1 MLSAS
6 APLVLLQHGGLQ
18 SLLGKTGL
26 AMLRYRRGPIVAV
39 IDPDNAGARLVEV
52 TGIPR
57 PVPVVATLEEALPMG
72 PTVAAIG
79 LAPSGGRIPE
89 VMRRDVEAALAAGLS
104 LANGLHT
111 PMADDPKL
119 RALLRPNCWIWDLRR
134 EPAPLRVGAARA
146 ARSPARRVLFVGTDM
161 AVGKMS
167 AALELHRAGVD
178 QGLAMNFVA
187 TGQAGILIS
196 GGGIAL
202 DAVRVDYAAGAVEAA
217 VLEAGAGADWVLVE
231 GQGSLLH
238 PGSTATLP
246 LLRGSQPTDLVLVH
260 RARQQR
266 LLSLAPDAPS
276 VPIPPLPQ
284 VVKLYETVAAVACP
298 ALSPPC
304 RLRAIALNTA
314 HLQPEEARA
323 AIAATQQET
332 GLFCDDPVRF
342 GGAGILAQLQTHSRV
357 VGSETVA
364 AAKL

>member
-6 APLVLLQHGGLQ
+6 DPLVLLQHGGLQ

-39 IDPDNAGARLVEV
+39 IDPDNAGAELVEI

-57 PVPVVATLEEALPMG
+57 PVPVVANLEEALPMG
-72 PTVAAIG
+72 PKVAAIG
-79 LAPSGGRIPE
+79 LAPSGGQIP
-89 VMRRDVEAALAAGLS
+89 VVVRRDVEAALAAGLS

-111 PMADDPKL
+111 PMADDPHL
-119 RALLRPNCWIWDLRR
+119 RTLLHPGCWIWDLRC
-134 EPAPLRVGAARA
+134 EPRKLRVGAARA

-167 AALELHRAGVD
+167 AALELHRAGID
-178 QGLAMNFVA
+178 QGFAMNFVA

-202 DAVRVDYAAGAVEAA
+202 DAVRVDYAAGAVETA
-217 VLEAGAGADWVLVE
+217 VLDASTGADWILVE

-260 RARQQR
+260 RAEQHH

-276 VPIPPLPQ
+276 VSIPPLSQ

-304 RLRAIALNTA
+304 RLRAIALNTGR
-314 HLQPEEARA
+314 LQPEEAHA
-323 AIAATQQET
+323 AITTTHQET

-342 GGAGILAQLQTHSRV
+342 GGAGLLAQLQ
-357 VGSETVA
+357 ETSPTRG
-364 AAKL
+364 K